1 MSDKVLQQDL
11 SEKAPNRPQMLIAQL
26 LFREKPEA
34 CSFEKAKAAVEKY
47 CGELGEISEKP
58 DFLMFPVL
66 KYKAMFEDKPEGVPV
81 LACFMQ
87 PFEFKMELD
96 ELTRSQFWDMENGA
110 EFADE
115 VKYEVLVHAMLSDAL
130 SYTEQAELFI
140 AQLDAAVE
148 MYPTCEAIYVTG
160 SGKLTP
166 TAKFLSDRQWDAG
179 ARFINAAVNV
189 RFFNIQGT
197 GDMLID
203 SLGMYTLAL
212 PDVQMHFRNLDP
224 NAVVR
229 YVYNILDYQYEN
241 DFPIDNG
248 DSLDG
253 IGADGNISIDI
264 QWRARYED
272 SLIQPLRPVLDINCG
287 EFAAGTR
294 E

>member
-1 MSDKVLQQDL
+1 MSDKVLNQDL
-11 SEKAPNRPQMLIAQL
+11 SEKAPSRPQMLIAQL

-47 CGELGEISEKP
+47 CGELGEIGEKP
-58 DFLMFPVL
+58 DILMFPVT
-66 KYKAMFEDKPEGVPV
+66 KYKVEFEDKPEGVPV

-96 ELTRSQFWDMENGA
+96 ELTRSQLWDMENGA
-110 EFADE
+110 EFLDE
-115 VKYEVLVHAMLSDAL
+115 VRYEVVVHAMLSAGL

-140 AQLDAAVE
+140 NQLDAAVE

-166 TAKFLSDRQWDAG
+166 TAKFLADRQWDAG

-224 NAVVR
+224 NNVVS
-229 YVYNILDYQYEN
+229 YVYNILDYQFKN

-253 IGADGNISIDI
+253 IGADGNISIDV

-272 SLIQPLRPVLDINCG
+272 SLVQPVRPVLDINCG
-287 EFAAGTR
+287 EFAAGAR
-294 E
+294 K